1 MQSILDLGIRLIV
14 ALQGLGTWPTLPMR
28 FFSFLGTKDFFMLA
42 LPMLY
47 WYVDSMLGI
56 RVALILMLS
65 TNINSAFKLAFH
77 GPRPYWYSP
86 KVRALATET
95 SFGVPSGHAQGAVVF
110 WGLLATYLR
119 KWWSWLVAI
128 LFILLIGLSRL
139 YLGVHFPHDVLLGW
153 LIGGVILWLGLRFWD
168 PVLAWAKKTRRRL
181 AGSLRLFGL
190 AGVDPFS
197 GYSLY
202 LVKSRKLATCP
213 GLGHIRI
220 TGHYI
225 VRCSNHRRYILRDAC
240 WPNLAGRSGW
250 LPDQRV
256 GVETCLALSAGSGR
270 CFYYQ
275 IRTEIYLPQWRER
288 TGLLLRLSALYG
300 DWFLGDRRR
309 AMDIYPRETGCKA
322 EQGSH
327 YSLLT
332 LDGANFHI

>member
-1 MQSILDLGIRLIV
+1 MQSMLEFGVRIIV
-14 ALQGLGTWPTLPMR
+14 AMQRMGAWPTLPMQI
-28 FFSFLGTKDFFMLA
+28 FSFLGTEDFFMLA

-153 LIGGVILWLGLRFWD
+153 LIGGILLWLTLRFWD
-168 PVLAWAKKTRRRL
+168 PVLAWAKK
-181 AGSLRLFGL
+181 
-190 AGVDPFS
+190 
-197 GYSLY
+197 
-202 LVKSRKLATCP
+202 
-213 GLGHIRI
+213 
-220 TGHYI
+220 
-225 VRCSNHRRYILRDAC
+225 
-240 WPNLAGRSGW
+240 
-250 LPDQRV
+250 
-256 GVETCLALSAGSGR
+256 LSAGG
-270 CFYYQ
+270 Q
-275 IRTEIYLPQWRER
+275 V
-288 TGLLLRLSALYG
+288 LSA
-300 DWFLGDRRR
+300 FLASLVVFLLPIIPFNCLKATNWQPPQAW
-309 AMDIYPRETGCKA
+309 AMFATEALSLSSVATVAGTFFGMLAGLVWLAGKGGGSRPKGC
-322 EQGSH
+322 G
-327 YSLLT
+327 
-332 LDGANFHI
+332 GN